1 MEGSSITSIAWDGE
15 YLAADSRVT
24 AGTMIVTDEG
34 TKLYRINDV
43 PYKNDLI
50 IAMGVSGALSD
61 VEKIINFIK
70 TGFEPKD
77 EFNHYVGA
85 ILVGLDYVYA
95 LEPDSSHLIQYK
107 RSIKLT
113 EGSGGPFAL
122 SAMRLGLSA
131 KDAVK
136 HAIKMDTASGGK
148 VKALD
153 CRLVKEEK

>member
-1 MEGSSITSIAWDGE
+1 MTAIAWDGE

-61 VEKIINFIK
+61 VDKIINFIIG
-70 TGFEPKD
+70 GFEPRE
-77 EFNHYVGA
+77 EFAHYVGA
-85 ILVGLDYVYA
+85 ILVGLEYVYS

-107 RSIKLT
+107 RHIKLT

-122 SAMRLGLSA
+122 SAMKLGLGA

-136 HAIKMDTASGGK
+136 HAIKMDSACGGK
-148 VKALD
+148 VKVLD
-153 CRLVKEEK
+153 CSVSKWKTS